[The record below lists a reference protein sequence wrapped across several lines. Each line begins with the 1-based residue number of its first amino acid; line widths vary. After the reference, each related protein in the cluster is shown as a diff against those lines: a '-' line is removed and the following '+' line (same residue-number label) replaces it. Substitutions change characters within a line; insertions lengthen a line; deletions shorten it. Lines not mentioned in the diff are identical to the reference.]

1 MTASQLPSSISRES
15 ARLALLVAQ
24 GIEHQRPEPT
34 KEGVLASIRTM
45 GQLQIDTIHVVAR
58 SPYFVLWSRLGEYD
72 PRWLDELLAEKA
84 IFEAWSHEACFLPIE
99 DFAFGRARS
108 SYPISF
114 RKKIFEYLE
123 SNRESAD
130 LLLQHVRENGA
141 VRSADF
147 TAEPGT
153 SGGWWNWK
161 EEKVLLEALFTEGS
175 LMVDRRERFQR
186 VYDVRERVLPWW
198 DESQT
203 ASYDDMIRVH
213 VLQSV
218 RALGVATIHWVPD
231 YYRFLVGVAAPVV
244 RALADS
250 GELLVT
256 RIEGIAG
263 EAFVHPDNAPM
274 LQKILAGDL
283 EAERTTLLS
292 PFDPVVWH
300 RKRAEELFDFS
311 YLIEC
316 YTPAP
321 KRIYGYFSLPI
332 LHRGTI
338 VGRLDAK
345 AHRKDRLFEIRAMH
359 LEPWVAPSAQL
370 AAELAVALRECAD
383 WHRTPKIEIRGSK
396 PRGFAPMVRSALK
409 SERQRVD
416 KR

>member
-1 MTASQLPSSISRES
+1 MTDFQLPPVISREA

-24 GIEHQRPEPT
+24 GIEHRRPPAT
-34 KEGVLASIRTM
+34 KEGVLSSIKTM

-58 SPYFVLWSRLGEYD
+58 SPYFVLWSRLGDYD

-108 SYPISF
+108 RYPISF
-114 RKKIFEYLE
+114 RKRIFEYLE
-123 SNRESAD
+123 ANREPAD

-141 VRSADF
+141 VRSSDF
-147 TAEPGT
+147 SAEPGT
-153 SGGWWNWK
+153 TGGWWNWK

-198 DESQT
+198 DETHT
-203 ASYDDMIRVH
+203 ASYDDMVRAH

-244 RALADS
+244 RSLAES
-250 GELLVT
+250 GELLTT
-256 RIEGIAG
+256 RIEGIPG

-274 LQKILAGDL
+274 LQEILAGAY

-345 AHRKDRLFEIRAMH
+345 AHRKERHFEVKSLH
-359 LEPWVAPSAQL
+359 LEPWVTETERL
-370 AAELAVALRECAD
+370 AADLAIALGECAA
-383 WHRTPKIEIRGSK
+383 WHKTPKIEIRGSK
-396 PRGFAPMVRSALK
+396 PRGFAPQVRAAWK
-409 SERQRVD
+409 AE
-416 KR
+416 KRKGA